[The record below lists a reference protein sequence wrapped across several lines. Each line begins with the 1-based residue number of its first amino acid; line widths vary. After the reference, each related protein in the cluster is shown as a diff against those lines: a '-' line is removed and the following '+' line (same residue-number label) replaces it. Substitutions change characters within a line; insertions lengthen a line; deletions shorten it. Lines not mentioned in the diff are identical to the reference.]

1 MYRNTTFLVLLAAL
15 GLLSAVAAQQ
25 DATCSKLKQCRSGC
39 CGPSDVKALAR
50 PSPNAANMLP
60 KISLTVHLE
69 SVLRS
74 QYGYCGTQPNFCNNC
89 QNKGGCP
96 DVDRPKCD
104 ETDDA
109 MKSKVRIAYYN
120 AEGAKRKCDAVQ
132 PENIPAGVLTHI
144 NVAFE
149 GINSNLEMT
158 DTIGETVARV
168 SRLKKIYAGLRVN
181 IAIGGWVFNDPPT
194 EHRFSDMVSTYPN
207 QQKFINS
214 LIKYMQKYALDGV
227 DIDWEYPV
235 ADDRGGNPD
244 DFANFVLF
252 MSQLRDMF
260 DSVDPGWQITLTL
273 PSSYWYMRGF
283 DIKRLEKYVDWFNM
297 MTYDIHGV
305 WDKEIRF
312 TGPYLKGHTN
322 KTEIEDGL
330 DLLWRNKIDFNK
342 VVMGYGFYGR
352 GFHIKDP
359 NCHTPPNCEFD
370 GPSLP
375 GSCTD
380 TGGILSYAEIQSR
393 KNELGTTVT
402 YDEASTV
409 KYMIYGSNQW
419 ISFDDAESFKDKKKY
434 QSSRCLKGLM
444 IWSVDLD
451 NANFDAMAGLFGDEN
466 MSKAHGDTSLTDKEK
481 GELVKQLSP
490 YTGQNCY
497 VASKCAS
504 SARDSTFGATCFTG
518 YKPVE
523 MAHAPR
529 QIRSDKREALETC
542 KEGQFHYVCCPE
554 DQMPKNC
561 EWIGAPKRS
570 ELGCSGFC
578 GKKQFQLATDG
589 YIDYKGTGSCYQG
602 RRSTFSKTVG
612 GPTAAT
618 GTRIA
623 AIQAKWSRGGWIKT
637 TDNCYWSNDLTLL
650 DPPKGGTKQYPDS
663 YKDFFTCNNKE
674 CPYYDIK
681 VTTAL
686 IPHTSINWVKKD
698 AIDCSAYP
706 QMNIVEPAYG
716 LCCNPPSPFKKKLP
730 VDPSFLWSDAHKE
743 DAAEN
748 VWEFA
753 DDFGN
758 NNMDTTP
765 DNLYENPG
773 DDPYGFIMLNGP
785 DGSLNDNFG
794 KDFTVVS
801 DKEPQGLKKR
811 SLLTTNQTILD
822 SVFEDAP
829 ETIYVYCNHAPDS
842 RACRRTFYKG
852 AQDTIIR
859 LPDHV
864 GQGPFARIVSMKR
877 ADQPRLPSWVHRK
890 RTIEANR
897 NGIYELKFDYNFG
910 AIKRAENEQV
920 NMRVDFTNLME
931 YWDDFTDKPADKAA
945 KRRSRR
951 DYARHLG
958 FDEWRARVDQAK
970 KRDLEKAGRDEHMA
984 SRRSF
989 TPEPDDVSTHAM
1001 ERRWYGAFKD
1011 WLQKLNTIV
1020 KNEKGFLPMGWNSV
1034 LTLYSGRL
1042 ECESDAG
1049 ITFQAG
1055 LDVTADFDFDM
1066 RTQYAYYFSGTIVPP
1081 KIIDTYAYVGAHPYM
1096 EAGITVAGEAHLEY
1110 TSDRKKIID
1119 TLTYP
1124 GLAIKGIAAIGPS
1137 LDIWGQI
1144 RGEVTVAG
1152 SMRVGARY
1160 TFRPIELYMPNDDK
1174 KLSTAS
1180 TSLEKNDGDK
1190 EGLTPVFE
1198 AEVEAKVGFGVLVT
1212 PEVNLGLKLGG
1223 GIGKFQKTL
1232 VDAHV
1237 AAFVNTTLWFYA
1249 KAKAQLEKGW
1259 SYEYGIQF
1267 FYRVGF
1273 SAIVEA
1279 ILIGTWKTDS
1289 YYPFEEQLIDVYG
1302 PVRVSSSDTSRKRQL
1317 HSSPGGPLPQ
1327 PLFEL
1332 PAPEFGPVRRDLPKF
1347 SGPGVFQ
1354 LGADMTANGT
1364 YRGGQDA
1371 AMAAAADNGKKE
1383 EGTFKFGDFTCVTGG
1398 LSGCTSATLPPDP
1411 DDPDTL
1417 SSMDMAAA
1425 NETASKRHEGDIA
1438 KRAVAAA
1445 AARGECPEKLPRLY
1459 YNCVSYFSDYTLLK
1473 QKPRGRSTT
1482 MPGICNSVQKFLNNR
1497 NGQPNSRGTKSSWTL
1512 TWDSKRERAS
1522 RRRGQSCPTKTAAR
1536 LGFCTGDNS
1545 ARRRAAWGDPK
1556 LGRALTNCDE
1566 FPFASSEEG
1575 GSDFYGLYPS
1585 VGTGT
1590 TRTCVPSWQNDQ
1602 QGLCN
1607 KLLSNLD
1614 TNIAYYN
1621 DRKKPE
1627 SDATKAEWKNWGP
1640 QEDGWVTAGWGNKQ
1654 RVTGYAKTN
1663 LQAHSAGIS
1672 AAQDQ
1677 KRESWYHKRN
1687 FTIQLAYPKTAAAT
1701 SPTFPGLRSMSG
1713 NLFAGKSYTPMVKA
1727 LKSMDNVICAVSTNG
1742 QNRFRTVSINGYCW
1756 DGVQT
1761 RKKWGGLIDV
1771 IVAFSCRLS
1780 FRNTGK
1786 RDQIPIGFL
1795 GDEPVYGIE
1804 KVEGTDIEIEVP
1816 EGVEL
1821 GTRRGLA
1828 EDEDVKE
1835 MDDTSSHNTSFAER
1849 DSEDVWDDDVRE
1861 GGGSWDVDIADA
1873 IEHGLKSK
1881 E

>member
-1 MYRNTTFLVLLAAL
+1 
-15 GLLSAVAAQQ
+15 
-25 DATCSKLKQCRSGC
+25 
-39 CGPSDVKALAR
+39 
-50 PSPNAANMLP
+50 
-60 KISLTVHLE
+60 
-69 SVLRS
+69 
-74 QYGYCGTQPNFCNNC
+74 
-89 QNKGGCP
+89 
-96 DVDRPKCD
+96 
-104 ETDDA
+104 
-109 MKSKVRIAYYN
+109 MKSQVRIAYYN

-149 GINSNLEMT
+149 GISSDLEMT

-194 EHRFSDMVSTYPN
+194 EHRFSDMVATYTS
-207 QQKFINS
+207 QRKFISS

-244 DFANFVLF
+244 DMPNFVTF
-252 MSQLRDMF
+252 MSQMRDMF

-283 DIKRLEKYVDWFNM
+283 DIKQLEEYVDWFNM

-305 WDKEIRF
+305 WDEGIRF

-322 KTEIEDGL
+322 ISEIEDGL
-330 DLLWRNKIDFNK
+330 DLLWRNKINHDK

-380 TGGILSYAEIQSR
+380 TAGILSYSEIQSR

-402 YDEASTV
+402 YDEDSTV

-451 NANFDAMAGLFGDEN
+451 NSNFDAMSGLFGDEN
-466 MSKAHGDTSLTDKEK
+466 MSKAHGDASLTDKEK
-481 GELVKQLSP
+481 GELVKQLAP

-497 VASKCAS
+497 ISTKCAS
-504 SARDSTFGATCFTG
+504 SARDTTSGATCFTG

-529 QIRSDKREALETC
+529 RIRSDKREALETC
-542 KEGQFHYVCCPE
+542 KEGKFHYICCPE

-561 EWIGAPKRS
+561 EWIGAPERS
-570 ELGCSGFC
+570 EIGCSGFC
-578 GKKQFQLATDG
+578 GKKQFQLATDS

-602 RRSTFSKTVG
+602 RRSLCCDSTDFFDDCW
-612 GPTAAT
+612 
-618 GTRIA
+618 
-623 AIQAKWSRGGWIKT
+623 WSDCGDWNE
-637 TDNCYWSNDLTLL
+637 NCGSSGKVLAWRLDEDDGYPLENCFWSNDIRLL
-650 DPPKGGTKQYPDS
+650 DPPDGGDKQYSDS
-663 YKDFFTCNNKE
+663 YADFFTCNNKE

-681 VTTAL
+681 VTKAL
-686 IPHTSINWVKKD
+686 IPHTSIDWINKD
-698 AIDCSAYP
+698 SIDCSAYP
-706 QMNIVEPAYG
+706 QMNNVEPEYG
-716 LCCNPPSPFKKKLP
+716 LCCNPPNPLKKKLP
-730 VDPSFLWSDAHKE
+730 VDPSFLWSDPHKE
-743 DAAEN
+743 DGSEN

-758 NNMDTTP
+758 NNQDTTP
-765 DNLYENPG
+765 DNQYENPG
-773 DDPYGFIMLNGP
+773 SDPYGFIMLNGP

-801 DKEPQGLKKR
+801 EKEPDALEKR
-811 SLLTTNQTILD
+811 SLLTTNRTILD
-822 SVFEDAP
+822 NVFEDAP
-829 ETIYVYCNHAPDS
+829 ETIHVYCNHAPDS
-842 RACRRTFYKG
+842 RECRRTFYKG
-852 AQDTIIR
+852 AEDTIIR

-864 GQGPFARIVSMKR
+864 GEGPFARIVSMER
-877 ADQPRLPSWVHRK
+877 VDLPQLPSWVHRK
-890 RTIEANR
+890 RTIDANR
-897 NGIYELKFDYNFG
+897 NGVYELKFDYNFG
-910 AIKRAENEQV
+910 AIKRADDEQV
-920 NMRVDFTNLME
+920 NMRVDFTNLMD
-931 YWDDFTDKPADKAA
+931 YWDDVTDEPTGKSK
-945 KRRSRR
+945 KRSKR
-951 DYARHLG
+951 DYSKHMG
-958 FDEWRARVDQAK
+958 FDEWKARVDQAK
-970 KRDLEKAGRDEHMA
+970 KRDLEEAGLDEHIQ

-989 TPEPDDVSTHAM
+989 TPEPHDVSTHAM
-1001 ERRWYGAFKD
+1001 ERRWYGAFKE
-1011 WLQKLNTIV
+1011 WLKKLNSIV
-1020 KNEKGFLPMGWNSV
+1020 KDEKGFLPMGWSSV

-1049 ITFQAG
+1049 ISFQAG

-1096 EAGITVAGEAHLEY
+1096 EAGITVAGEAHLGY

-1124 GLAIKGIAAIGPS
+1124 GLAIKGIASIGPS

-1144 RGEVTVAG
+1144 KGEVTVAG

-1160 TFRPIELYMPNDDK
+1160 TFKPIELYMPNDDETRSK
-1174 KLSTAS
+1174 AS
-1180 TSLEKNDGDK
+1180 SDLEKNDGDE
-1190 EGLTPVFE
+1190 EGLSPVFE
-1198 AEVEAKVGFGVLVT
+1198 AEVEASVGFGVLVT

-1223 GIGKFQKTL
+1223 GIGKFKKTL

-1249 KAKAQLEKGW
+1249 NAKAQLEKGW
-1259 SYEYGIQF
+1259 SYKYGVKF
-1267 FYRVGF
+1267 YYRVGF

-1279 ILIGTWKTDS
+1279 ILIGTWKTDN
-1289 YYPFEEQLIDVYG
+1289 YYPFEEQVIDIYG
-1302 PVRVSSSDTSRKRQL
+1302 PVEVSSSDTSRKRQL
-1317 HSSPGGPLPQ
+1317 HSSPGGPLPR

-1332 PAPEFGPVRRDLPKF
+1332 PASEFGSVRRDLPKF
-1347 SGPGVFQ
+1347 DGPGLFQ
-1354 LGADMTANGT
+1354 MGANMSANGT

-1371 AMAAAADNGKKE
+1371 SMAAAAADDGKTE
-1383 EGTFKFGDFTCVTGG
+1383 EGSFKFGDFTCVTGG
-1398 LSGCTSATLPPDP
+1398 LNGCTAATIPPDP
-1411 DDPDTL
+1411 EVL
-1417 SSMDMAAA
+1417 SSVDMAALNKSESA
-1425 NETASKRHEGDIA
+1425 APEVGIA
-1438 KRAVAAA
+1438 KRAAASK
-1445 AARGECPEKLPRLY
+1445 GECPEKLPKLY

-1473 QKPRGRSTT
+1473 QKPRGKSTT

-1512 TWDSKRERAS
+1512 TWDSKKERAN
-1522 RRRGQSCPTKTAAR
+1522 RRRGQSCPTKTLTR
-1536 LGFCTGDNS
+1536 LGFCEGDNS

-1585 VGTGT
+1585 VATGT
-1590 TRTCVPSWQNDQ
+1590 ARTCVPSWQNDQ

-1607 KLLSNLD
+1607 KLLSGLD
-1614 TNIAYYN
+1614 TNIVYYN
-1621 DRKKPE
+1621 NRKKPE

-1640 QEDGWVTAGWGNKQ
+1640 GEDGWVQAGWGKKQ
-1654 RVTGYAKTN
+1654 RVAQYAKTN

-1672 AAQDQ
+1672 AA
-1677 KRESWYHKRN
+1677 
-1687 FTIQLAYPKTAAAT
+1687 LAYPKTASAT

-1713 NLFAGKSYTPMVKA
+1713 NLFAGKSYTPRNKA

-1742 QNRFRTVSINGYCW
+1742 QNRFRSNSVNGYCW

-1780 FRNTGK
+1780 FKTTGK

-1804 KVEGTDIEIEVP
+1804 KVEGTEIEMELP
-1816 EGVEL
+1816 QGVEL
-1821 GTRRGLA
+1821 GTDGDTA
-1828 EDEDVKE
+1828 ESAMLDDV
-1835 MDDTSSHNTSFAER
+1835 DDASSDNTSFTER
-1849 DSEDVWDDDVRE
+1849 DIDVWEDVLGEE
-1861 GGGSWDVDIADA
+1861 GGSSWDADIADVV
-1873 IEHGLKSK
+1873 EHSLAGK